1 MEFNFQF
8 PTRAVKHWSTWIG
21 SRHLADLAV
30 AAEEGGF
37 DLVSTTDHPFPAED
51 WLARGGHHAF
61 DPFVSLS
68 FMAAATSRIRLMT
81 FILVAGYR
89 NPYVTA
95 KSAASL
101 DLLSGGRLV
110 VGMGAGYQ
118 QAEFEVLGASFPDRG
133 KRFDAAIEAMRAA
146 WTGEVVDR
154 DDPFFPASGHVMLPP
169 PAQPLGPPIWIGGNS
184 PAAMRRVAEFADG
197 WLPFEQRPAQAE
209 ITSTPALVAEDLAE
223 KIATT
228 RRLRVERGRPADFDV
243 CFTPETGRDPE
254 RNVEAIAAV
263 VDDLERAGVTHV
275 SIDSQARSVDEC
287 LAEIAVY
294 GRALTSGVRG

>member
-21 SRHLADLAV
+21 SRHLADLAI
-30 AAEEGGF
+30 AAEESGF

-68 FMAAATSRIRLMT
+68 FMAAATSRIRLLT

-118 QAEFEVLGASFPDRG
+118 QAEFEVLDASFADRG
-133 KRFDAAIEAMRAA
+133 KRFDAAIGAMRAA

-184 PAAMRRVAEFADG
+184 PAATRRVAEFADG
-197 WLPFEQRPAQAE
+197 WLPFEQRSAQAE
-209 ITSTPALVAEDLAE
+209 ITSTPVLVAEDLAE
-223 KIATT
+223 KVATI
-228 RRLRVERGRPADFDV
+228 RRLRVERGRPADFAV

-254 RNVEAIAAV
+254 RNVAAIGAV
-263 VDDLERAGVTHV
+263 VDDLERAGVTHL

-287 LAEIAVY
+287 LAEIGTY
-294 GRALTSGVRG
+294 GRELISGRRG